1 MSARLSAPI
10 VRERK
15 KVLVISNNCFSL
27 SNSNGRTLG
36 NLFVG
41 WPKSDLA
48 QFCVIAQD
56 PNWELCDNYY
66 CLEDKTVLKS
76 FIKCQKAV
84 GRRLLNQ
91 QTNNSSNTMRASI
104 GRKTLYKVAARELIW
119 AGVIPIINIVHHSWM
134 VISVVVSLFSAHS
147 HLVLKLASNH

>member
-1 MSARLSAPI
+1 MQ
-10 VRERK
+10 RK

-76 FIKCQKAV
+76 FIKSVTVLHLFCV
-84 GRRLLNQ
+84 LVFRLQ
-91 QTNNSSNTMRASI
+91 GM
-104 GRKTLYKVAARELIW
+104 
-119 AGVIPIINIVHHSWM
+119 
-134 VISVVVSLFSAHS
+134 
-147 HLVLKLASNH
+147 